1 MQIEHITTHLL
12 DPSAK
17 TFLPGTAE
25 TDLSASYA
33 YEFVS
38 AKLDKLFSANQRHA
52 GAFSETAWLPQKIR
66 LYQDQQMAFGEL
78 SAQIADRLYET
89 KISCGILEP
98 TSLIIAQLV
107 REERRYLCVLDQ
119 GYRKAVSCY
128 LKTENENEFLQQQ
141 VLSSSLLK
149 EDFAFTVELSD
160 LSLHI
165 IEEQRTLHGER
176 MYVLSKHFLDASA
189 KASYRESSKEIERVT
204 KALSEKYEMDP
215 NMFAVL
221 AYDATNMMAQAIS
234 DAGSTDSQAIIDA
247 MAALE
252 YDGLTGRMTFDE
264 DRNPQKS
271 AVIVSIQD
279 NAYKFVENY
288 DPEA

>member
-149 EDFAFTVELSD
+149 QDFAFTVELS
-160 LSLHI
+160 LSLIHI
-165 IEEQRTLHGER
+165 
-176 MYVLSKHFLDASA
+176 
-189 KASYRESSKEIERVT
+189 
-204 KALSEKYEMDP
+204 
-215 NMFAVL
+215 
-221 AYDATNMMAQAIS
+221 
-234 DAGSTDSQAIIDA
+234 
-247 MAALE
+247 
-252 YDGLTGRMTFDE
+252 
-264 DRNPQKS
+264 
-271 AVIVSIQD
+271 
-279 NAYKFVENY
+279 
-288 DPEA
+288 

>member
-149 EDFAFTVELSD
+149 QDFAFTVELSD

-215 NMFAVL
+215 IEAV
-221 AYDATNMMAQAIS
+221 
-234 DAGSTDSQAIIDA
+234 
-247 MAALE
+247 
-252 YDGLTGRMTFDE
+252 
-264 DRNPQKS
+264 P
-271 AVIVSIQD
+271 
-279 NAYKFVENY
+279 
-288 DPEA
+288 